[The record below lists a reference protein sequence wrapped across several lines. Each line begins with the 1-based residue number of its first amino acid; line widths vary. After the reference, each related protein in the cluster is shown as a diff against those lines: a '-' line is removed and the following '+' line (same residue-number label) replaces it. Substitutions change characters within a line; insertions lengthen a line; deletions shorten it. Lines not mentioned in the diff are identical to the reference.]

1 MANSSDI
8 FYEFEYKKSCPVPSL
23 SKMGVMG
30 IVTGDTPITNRD
42 DIAGLVTDYGIK
54 FREEMYPKM
63 TKEQYFAEL
72 RAAGVPEEDMWQ
84 AEQSY
89 ISYSA
94 AYDHWAEVEI
104 AKFEDECYE
113 NYTNYIKEHPE
124 AAPKVEE
131 KEEAQQPPPEDPLTT
146 ADAKNTENVNVNDI
160 MSDPNVKGV
169 TEVIENPDGSVEVHN
184 HVKIETQEDVDKAR
198 KMVDEDIKGADE
210 QIKKKK
216 EEIKNCKDKEKK
228 KQLEEELEKLEENK
242 KELQKSKSELD
253 DIEKGIKLKK
263 DREEAEKD
271 QRELYGSADDENN
284 LNENN
289 DAEKDNEIG
298 GVDNEFVY
306 DGMQGRSQK
315 DSGDSIDLQDRLSYL
330 RILQDR
336 RRFIQAGGNFTSGEN
351 VFDVPNHTFFKLVFH
366 FLNGTSDTPIVGEQ
380 GKNQINSGLLGPS
393 WFAFEGSSAAPAH
406 KWSADNIPKLHG
418 HPTAWAYLKMN
429 GEDIR
434 AANLRRFIELLSN
447 INSYSPWYFQ
457 KLKGLE
463 SALERKCGSGEMDF
477 QITGEQ
483 MQIQIECLEDSVDA
497 RIGSLV
503 DLYRTVVWDWQSKR
517 IMLPDNLRK
526 FDMSIIVYN
535 EPIVGLDIPSE
546 VTYRKPERGYQ
557 PTLRNDM
564 NSGAVGQADNWQ
576 VDSSVSNKFAS
587 MSQSAN
593 PMTQH
598 IGSYKIFELTGCQ
611 FDYNQGKSGWGELNN
626 VDGNNQT
633 YTLTIGFDDIMEV
646 RYNEFMNYEISEF
659 LRMDNWLS
667 IYNED
672 TLLAKTSKVDR
683 EVYSNYMY
691 ARNTDNLVEQL
702 SQTSTS
708 MEITTDE
715 AMGRVYDVS
724 DTGVDSIMQQG
735 SGRGQLAQIG
745 LDEKL
750 STLVSPILNQYYSP
764 DGTTN
769 SSGQFGNKLI
779 NTINNKVSGV
789 LDPLKRGVENF
800 SINNYVNNFV
810 KDAEND
816 LNRRLTKSLNRFDQ
830 KHGITENA
838 AKYGEFLEGNYRV
851 LSDPYDRSEHRLG
864 SDMTKDVAPL
874 SEQLK
879 GRELVGT
886 DITRDESPL
895 GLQLSGRESVGN
907 KIMDE
912 NYPSPFTGN
921 RPGASLGDFRG
932 EVTVESP
939 FGGGPN
945 TRVDITNDER
955 PLGPQTSSRQS
966 VGNNIFAVTGSI
978 EMAIMNGRNRASTI
992 KNTII

>member
-1 MANSSDI
+1 MG
-8 FYEFEYKKSCPVPSL
+8 FYEFEQNAFPAVNYQQ
-23 SKMGVMG
+23 MGVSCDD
-30 IVTGDTPITNRD
+30 VTNKENIPGMVANFAAQYDKMFPKMSYEEYLAGLKAAGMPDDTPEWQ
-42 DIAGLVTDYGIK
+42 IK
-54 FREEMYPKM
+54 ESY
-63 TKEQYFAEL
+63 EQYCFK
-72 RAAGVPEEDMWQ
+72 
-84 AEQSY
+84 
-89 ISYSA
+89 
-94 AYDHWAEVEI
+94 YDDWRKKKIQE
-104 AKFEDECYE
+104 FEDECFESYDF
-113 NYTNYIKEHPE
+113 YLKEHPE

-146 ADAKNTENVNVNDI
+146 ADAKNTEEEKSVDLPEVVVTN
-160 MSDPNVKGV
+160 DPNKKD
-169 TEVIENPDGSVEVHN
+169 DGDWD
-184 HVKIETQEDVDKAR
+184 DVFKDSSKEQCDAATKQFDDSIKEQDKR
-198 KMVDEDIKGADE
+198 IKE
-210 QIKKKK
+210 KE
-216 EEIKNCKDKEKK
+216 EEIKKCKDKDKK
-228 KQLEEELEKLEENK
+228 EQLE
-242 KELQKSKSELD
+242 KELQELKD
-253 DIEKGIKLKK
+253 DKK
-263 DREEAEKD
+263 DLEEAKSAIDRRQKNIEREEAAKE
-271 QRELYGSADDENN
+271 EYAIYGSADDENN

-463 SALERKCGSGEMDF
+463 SALERKCGSGEIDF

-633 YTLTIGFDDIMEV
+633 YVLTIGFDDIMEV

-724 DTGVDSIMQQG
+724 DTGVESIMQQG

-851 LSDPYDRSEHRLG
+851 LSDPYDRSEHKLG